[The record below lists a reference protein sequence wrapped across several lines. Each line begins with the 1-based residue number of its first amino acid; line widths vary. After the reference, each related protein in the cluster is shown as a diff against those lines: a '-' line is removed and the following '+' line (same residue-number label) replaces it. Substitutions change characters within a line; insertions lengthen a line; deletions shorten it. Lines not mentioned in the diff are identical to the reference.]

1 MNIEEATMKALSG
14 KLEENVEEK
23 LIDVESILE
32 DMQTKSDELYDLW
45 VSINPEVREILD
57 AQFEDNA
64 SISYCLRWLTQAV
77 DDLNGDWNSVKSDLE
92 QQLDESKE
100 PKEEFLDPNIT
111 IAPSVDLG
119 DGAGLGMLAGML

>member
-1 MNIEEATMKALSG
+1 MNIEEATLKALNG
-14 KLEENVEEK
+14 KLDENVEEK

-77 DDLNGDWNSVKSDLE
+77 DDLNGDWDSVKSDLE

-100 PKEEFLDPNIT
+100 SKE
-111 IAPSVDLG
+111 
-119 DGAGLGMLAGML
+119 